1 MNSTKIKQKLPA
13 RKKNLRN
20 IIAGSIL
27 AAVAGWTTIDN
38 IRYNRLETQ
47 VACSQY
53 AVVPRSDV
61 GRSID
66 EFYMGEMNMLHDTA
80 MWDRYM
86 ERYNELNKVKM
97 LEDVALFPDA
107 DGDGIVYN
115 PVTGK
120 SYPVIDRQ

>member
-1 MNSTKIKQKLPA
+1 MDSTKIKQKFPY
-13 RKKNLRN
+13 RKNTLGK

-38 IRYNRLETQ
+38 IRYNKLETQ

-53 AVVPRSDV
+53 AVVPRSEV

-80 MWDRYM
+80 MWDRYL
-86 ERYNELNKVKM
+86 ERYNELNHVKM
-97 LEDVALFPDA
+97 LEDVALLPDA

-115 PVTGK
+115 PITGK
-120 SYPVIDRQ
+120 SYSVVGN